1 MTMADRKAESTV
13 SFDDLIACPGCD
25 LLHHRRELQL
35 GEQARCERCSDIVQT
50 RKYHTVDRTLAAAL
64 AGIVLLLLSLC
75 LPFLSLSRS
84 GIESNISVLDA
95 VQSLWSSD
103 MIWLGFLTLGLIV
116 FLPLAR
122 LLLLG
127 WVLWRIRFNRKIR
140 RSMRMAFRWS
150 LRLEPW
156 AMAEIFMVGVVVSL
170 VKISTLA
177 NLHVGLAFW
186 SLLILVGIMMLINLT
201 LCRDTVWTVLSRNQ

>member
-1 MTMADRKAESTV
+1 MNTAVQNAARGG
-13 SFDDLIACPGCD
+13 SFDHLIACPGCD
-25 LLHHRRELQL
+25 LLHHRRELLL
-35 GEQARCERCSDIVQT
+35 GEQARCDRCSDIVQT
-50 RKYHTVDRTLAAAL
+50 RKIHTIDRTLAAAL

-95 VQSLWSSD
+95 VQSLWASD
-103 MIWLGFLTLGLIV
+103 MLWLGFLTLGLIV
-116 FLPLAR
+116 CLPLAR

-177 NLHVGLAFW
+177 NLQVGLAFW
-186 SLLILVGIMMLINLT
+186 SLLVLVAIMILVNLT
-201 LCRDTVWTVLSRNQ
+201 LCRDTVWTTLSRKP